1 MECNSDDLPEA
12 ILSAVGNE
20 EPHLEMNMSSKATKT
35 NKVIN
40 FMPVLSSSSRMV
52 NSDPID
58 GHPTKRVKATHSS
71 AVSIFSY
78 LHRHDLN
85 LLADGGE

>member
-1 MECNSDDLPEA
+1 MEYNSDDLPEA

-20 EPHLEMNMSSKATKT
+20 EPHLEMTLSSKVTKT

-40 FMPVLSSSSRMV
+40 FMPVLSSSSGMI

-58 GHPTKRVKATHSS
+58 GHPTKRVKTTHSS
-71 AVSIFSY
+71 AVSICSY
-78 LHRHDLN
+78 LH
-85 LLADGGE
+85 